1 MVVVMVMGIWGVR
14 VMLMLFFEDLLL
26 ETLFYERETEF
37 LELLFTYL
45 CFCLCLCAFE
55 LFLTGTF

>member
-1 MVVVMVMGIWGVR
+1 MMVGIWGVR
-14 VMLMLFFEDLLL
+14 VMLMLFFKDLLL

-37 LELLFTYL
+37 LELLSTYL
-45 CFCLCLCAFE
+45 CFCLRAFK

>member
-1 MVVVMVMGIWGVR
+1 VVVMMVGIWGVR
-14 VMLMLFFEDLLL
+14 VMLMLFFKDLLL

-37 LELLFTYL
+37 LELLSTYL
-45 CFCLCLCAFE
+45 CFCLRAFK